1 MEHSL
6 VTLVRLCDCSFR
18 LEPDFVVLILLV
30 YLYTDI
36 MIYIH
41 TYIYIYIYITVD
53 RSGLALGHVS
63 EAYLDKLAE

>member
-41 TYIYIYIYITVD
+41 TYIYIYIYYRRPFRTCTW
-53 RSGLALGHVS
+53 ACF
-63 EAYLDKLAE
+63 